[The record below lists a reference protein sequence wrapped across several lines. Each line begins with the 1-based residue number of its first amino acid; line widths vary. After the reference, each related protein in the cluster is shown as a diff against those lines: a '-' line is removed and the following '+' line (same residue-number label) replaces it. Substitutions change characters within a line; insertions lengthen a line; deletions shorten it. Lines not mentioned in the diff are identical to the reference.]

1 MPRRKTER
9 RTMMTTGSTRNPSA
23 LSSGEREIRM
33 LEKLQKGEAIETADE
48 MSDEFYDNL
57 TDLMLQ
63 QADSELAGAF
73 GYVPWIMKAP
83 TTEEKLAVANIVKD
97 EVRHARAMYR
107 LMADIGFDAESHVAM
122 HDYTLRVGFRADEL
136 KDKRAGDDKRVNI
149 FYYTIDTWADFIMFQ
164 FCMDRGAGHQLE
176 DVRTSSYGPWRRE
189 IERIFKEETM
199 HVSHGDFW
207 VRKLAFDHSAKAEVQ
222 EALDRWYPR
231 TMNIFGKP
239 KTQRNTLYRKY
250 GLKVRDND
258 EVRRG
263 FADEVRLRCS
273 ECCLRLPEWKPDW
286 EKLEEDGVIS
296 G

>member
-1 MPRRKTER
+1 
-9 RTMMTTGSTRNPSA
+9 MMTTGPTRNPSD
-23 LSSGEREIRM
+23 LSNGEREKRM
-33 LEKLQKGEAIETADE
+33 WEKLQNGEAIETVDE
-48 MSDEFYDNL
+48 MSDEYYDNL
-57 TDLMLQ
+57 TNLMLQ
-63 QADSELAGAF
+63 QADSELADAF
-73 GYVPWIMKAP
+73 GYVPWIMNAP

-107 LMADIGFDAESHVAM
+107 LLTDIGVDAESHVAK
-122 HDYTLRVGFRADEL
+122 HNYTLRVGL
-136 KDKRAGDDKRVNI
+136 KADDKRVNI
-149 FYYTIDTWADFIMFQ
+149 FYYTIDTWADFIVFQ

-176 DVRTSSYGPWRRE
+176 DVRRSSYGPWRRE

-207 VRKLAFDHSAKAEVQ
+207 VGKLAFDHSTRAKVQ
-222 EALDRWYPR
+222 EALDTWYPR

-239 KTQRNTLYRKY
+239 KTRHNTLYRKF
-250 GLKVRDND
+250 GLKSRDND

-273 ECCLRLPEWKPDW
+273 ECGLRLPDWKPDW
-286 EKLEEDGVIS
+286 EKMEEDGVVS